1 MKVYYFINRLE
12 CFGFNEKLNQSFYG
26 HGLCEKKSAVYI
38 KPKEYNGVSIS
49 PFNFFS
55 LKKKYN
61 IKTVYLYDRV
71 IGVNNKVVVSD
82 HVNRSG
88 FYQLRGKTPYK
99 TLTMFP
105 DMSKIYEGDLNQKKT
120 TIHTHGSKRFKSKHL
135 SDSLVYSEGAAA
147 VSTLWHYLIVKV
159 KCFGVPA

>member
-12 CFGFNEKLNQSFYG
+12 YFGFNKKLNQSFYD

-38 KPKEYNGVSIS
+38 KPKEYNDVSIS

-88 FYQLRGKTPYK
+88 FYPLRGKTPYK
-99 TLTMFP
+99 ALTMFP

-120 TIHTHGSKRFKSKHL
+120 TIHTLGPKRFKSKQL

-147 VSTLWHYLIVKV
+147 VSTLWHYLSVKV
-159 KCFGVPA
+159 KCFGVPS

>member
-12 CFGFNEKLNQSFYG
+12 YFGFNEKLNQNFYD
-26 HGLCEKKSAVYI
+26 HCLCEKKSAVYI
-38 KPKEYNGVSIS
+38 KPREYNNISIS

-88 FYQLRGKTPYK
+88 FYPLRGKTPYK

-105 DMSKIYEGDLNQKKT
+105 DMSKIYEGDPNQKKI
-120 TIHTHGSKRFKSKHL
+120 TIHTLGPKRFKSKQL
-135 SDSLVYSEGAAA
+135 SGSLVYSEGAAA
-147 VSTLWHYLIVKV
+147 VSTLWHYLNVKV
-159 KCFGVPA
+159 KCFGVPV

>member
-1 MKVYYFINRLE
+1 MKAYYFINQLE
-12 CFGFNEKLNQSFYG
+12 CFGFNEKLNQNFYD
-26 HGLCEKKSAVYI
+26 HDLCEKKSSVFI
-38 KPKEYNGVSIS
+38 KPKQYNSVSIS

-61 IKTVYLYDRV
+61 IKAVLLFDRV
-71 IGVNNKVVVSD
+71 IGVSGRVVVSD

-88 FYQLRGKTPYK
+88 FYPLRGKTPYK
-99 TLTMFP
+99 SLTMFP
-105 DMSKIYEGDLNQKKT
+105 DMSKIYERDPNQKET
-120 TIHTHGSKRFKSKHL
+120 TVHTLGPKRFKNKQL

-147 VSTLWHYLIVKV
+147 VSTLWHYLNVKV

>member
-1 MKVYYFINRLE
+1 MEY
-12 CFGFNEKLNQSFYG
+12 FGFNEKLNQNLYD
-26 HGLCEKKSAVYI
+26 HGLCKKKSAVYI
-38 KPKEYNGVSIS
+38 KPKEYNDVSIS

-61 IKTVYLYDRV
+61 IKIVYLYDRV
-71 IGVNNKVVVSD
+71 LGVNNKVVVSD

-88 FYQLRGKTPYK
+88 FYPLRGKTPYK

-120 TIHTHGSKRFKSKHL
+120 TIHTLGPKRFKSKQL

-147 VSTLWHYLIVKV
+147 VSTLWHYLNVKV